1 MVSSFPEYEENLH
14 THLTMISSST
24 GRGWVLN
31 NAKSPQHCHHIM
43 EYILKKCFAPGL
55 TFPNKLHLVY
65 IINDI
70 VHHAARKN
78 LTDLNSAVKEVVVP
92 VFCYARQG
100 DIGEGMQ
107 KLTKVLGIWETN
119 DFFDAATLQKL
130 KNPESAKAEVEEVQK
145 RLSQAVEAF
154 YSPPSHESP
163 RNADGWEQSGLFEFY
178 KAKLP
183 FLKQRDLTKKDR
195 PVPPSTPPK
204 KTSPDQ
210 SRSRSRSPRSHRST
224 SRSPRRRH
232 SPSVS
237 PPYRRRSRSRSPQRQ
252 RSCSRSRSRSK
263 SRSISPMFRSSDR
276 KSPSPPAFSPFVTK
290 TTETRLDE
298 TNVGHQMLKKMGWE
312 GAGLGK
318 NERGIQNPIQ
328 AGEVRERH
336 NMYKGIGVEEDD
348 VFDKFRY
355 KRSYTYNRPDIL
367 LNILVVVSAVGSVL
381 YLFGGSNFPEAED
394 CLDGLYAYD
403 IGTLSWELCPTQG
416 RQPKML
422 GQTTVAIGD
431 TLYVFGGIYRG
442 EANNKLYMLNTGNL
456 TWTPLVT
463 SGQIPPP
470 RCDHACT
477 VIGEKFYISGGS
489 GGEKTWFN
497 DLYCFDTVTLI
508 WHYINAQG
516 HLPFP
521 RSLHTICAYHD
532 KDIYLFGGTN
542 DSAKGRSPFN
552 DVFKFNLSKS
562 KWKKLHCEGP
572 MPDRRL
578 GHCAIIIYGQMIVFG
593 GMNDERDF
601 SDVVILQTRAAA
613 KQLPPAM
620 T

>member
-1 MVSSFPEYEENLH
+1 MSC
-14 THLTMISSST
+14 T
-24 GRGWVLN
+24 WV
-31 NAKSPQHCHHIM
+31 KRQ
-43 EYILKKCFAPGL
+43 
-55 TFPNKLHLVY
+55 
-65 IINDI
+65 
-70 VHHAARKN
+70 VHGP
-78 LTDLNSAVKEVVVP
+78 VP
-92 VFCYARQG
+92 ATRQG
-100 DIGEGMQ
+100 H
-107 KLTKVLGIWETN
+107 
-119 DFFDAATLQKL
+119 
-130 KNPESAKAEVEEVQK
+130 
-145 RLSQAVEAF
+145 AVA
-154 YSPPSHESP
+154 
-163 RNADGWEQSGLFEFY
+163 
-178 KAKLP
+178 
-183 FLKQRDLTKKDR
+183 
-195 PVPPSTPPK
+195 V
-204 KTSPDQ
+204 
-210 SRSRSRSPRSHRST
+210 
-224 SRSPRRRH
+224 
-232 SPSVS
+232 V
-237 PPYRRRSRSRSPQRQ
+237 
-252 RSCSRSRSRSK
+252 
-263 SRSISPMFRSSDR
+263 
-276 KSPSPPAFSPFVTK
+276 
-290 TTETRLDE
+290 
-298 TNVGHQMLKKMGWE
+298 
-312 GAGLGK
+312 GK
-318 NERGIQNPIQ
+318 NAYVFGGSSGSGYGETENSDPVYLNDLFLLKVGLQVSWERMRQLG
-328 AGEVRERH
+328 
-336 NMYKGIGVEEDD
+336 D
-348 VFDKFRY
+348 VPCGRDGH
-355 KRSYTYNRPDIL
+355 S
-367 LNILVVVSAVGSVL
+367 LNAVGSVL

-394 CLDGLYAYD
+394 CLDDLYAYD

-416 RQPKML
+416 RQPKTL
-422 GQTTVAIGD
+422 GQTTVAIRD

-572 MPDRRL
+572 TPDSRL

-620 T
+620 TGLNESTSSEQSIDSIDGPLSNSYNTNIPIPSRYQLITPTLNKPIQIPDLSDTKAEFVQRIEDVFRDLTAKYTELETQRELLKKSVEAFEEEKNINIQKFEQQQKELKELLEKHKTENEDWIQTKKEELEEERAALQRDRMQLLEEQKKLRRDSGAFEKT